1 MHLLHAPPDV
11 VHDTGDRGGCLQGA
25 GDRRRAVAIGRRR
38 GVRAAVV
45 VRLAAQLLVA
55 LCAAGARNAVQPD
68 GWARLLQ
75 RGNLILPLHER
86 VFGRRA
92 PTHALVVGVGVRRRP
107 GRGRKAGA
115 RAAAAPLRE
124 RRHRA
129 GVAGPQHGARR
140 RARRPA
146 SASVPAHCRGPC
158 VLLAASI
165 VSEAVPNLERISC
178 SWEGSWRQTLARNP
192 GGALAAGAMSGGG
205 GLGELS
211 AFCKTMQELKAM
223 VGDLVEEKRKGAAAG
238 ALTERGRKCVVKMAE
253 VRKVN
258 RDAHEAADRL
268 LAAAEAERAETDIIS
283 QQLQNLQYQ
292 KIHLSRELQMCLAY
306 KGVED
311 LELISEAD
319 FEACTPEE
327 QRGGARGTHAYELA
341 RLTAEMKKRE
351 DMIKTLKQQDLRR
364 RLLEG
369 KLENQRKFL
378 DSLQGHRETLHA
390 AAEPIRK
397 EFTRAGPLPSLD
409 ASLDSATAAA
419 AQLLP
424 APLYAIYYQAHAY
437 EVSFREE
444 TTVSIEGD
452 VAAAQAFTKSQA
464 NNPTS
469 PKALSP
475 TDSKKRRK
483 RKGEER
489 EDKGEDVMAPH
500 PLRVHIK
507 IPPAAGSKA
516 PALSLTFSYL
526 HILQVVTVR
535 HSVSASIG
543 AADEAALLQDLYPND
558 AGELSPL
565 ISSDYL
571 LAAVAAK
578 KGTSLTGAR
587 GRDALRF
594 DESLSKGR
602 AYKWAQRVAG
612 LRYPPREPAAGAVVP
627 GSGGGAAAGGEGG
640 GAAAKEEKHAL
651 QPLAYGAL
659 LKVLRKRVE
668 LSFQLKALLSELQSL
683 SHADS
688 KGQGINLPAVPGS
701 QDLPAFGAV
710 LTGWTEVTKEVLAA
724 QAAADGAEDELM
736 GDGEGEERAGDEE
749 GEVSAK
755 PAELV
760 VKGVL
765 HPTEKHA
772 AQMARKGHRFFRA
785 KLSKTVSGS
794 SAPWIVQAEVELAG
808 GYPDAAPVWSLKEV
822 QCGAKK
828 KDQGQLAGADVQAAA
843 AVAAARQR
851 GEETNTQLKSIEAEL
866 NVYAAAQAAA
876 AGCPAPKLLVFQL
889 WAAVHCFAMYAD
901 AESGQ
906 ALPTARLHRGRARRL
921 PFLWNAQSNSLE
933 QRS

>member
-1 MHLLHAPPDV
+1 MSNSD
-11 VHDTGDRGGCLQGA
+11 
-25 GDRRRAVAIGRRR
+25 
-38 GVRAAVV
+38 
-45 VRLAAQLLVA
+45 QLL
-55 LCAAGARNAVQPD
+55 
-68 GWARLLQ
+68 
-75 RGNLILPLHER
+75 
-86 VFGRRA
+86 
-92 PTHALVVGVGVRRRP
+92 
-107 GRGRKAGA
+107 
-115 RAAAAPLRE
+115 
-124 RRHRA
+124 
-129 GVAGPQHGARR
+129 
-140 RARRPA
+140 
-146 SASVPAHCRGPC
+146 
-158 VLLAASI
+158 
-165 VSEAVPNLERISC
+165 
-178 SWEGSWRQTLARNP
+178 
-192 GGALAAGAMSGGG
+192 
-205 GLGELS
+205 ELS
-211 AFCKTMQELKAM
+211 AFSKTMLELKSM
-223 VGDLVEEKRKGAAAG
+223 VGELVEEKRKGVAAA
-238 ALTERGRKCVVKMAE
+238 ALAERGRSCVVKIAE

-268 LAAAEAERAETDIIS
+268 LAAAEAERANTDIIS

-292 KIHLSRELQMCLAY
+292 KIHLSRELQLCLAY

-311 LELISEAD
+311 LELLSEED

-327 QRGGARGTHAYELA
+327 QRGGPRGSHAYELA

-364 RLLEG
+364 QLYQG
-369 KLENQRKFL
+369 KLEKQRKFL

-397 EFTRAGPLPSLD
+397 EFTRAGPMPSLE
-409 ASLDSATAAA
+409 ASLDTATAAA

-424 APLYAIYYQAHAY
+424 APLYAVFYQAHAY

-452 VAAAQAFTKSQA
+452 VAAAQAFSKRQA

-469 PKALSP
+469 PQALSP

-483 RKGEER
+483 RKGDER
-489 EDKGEDVMAPH
+489 EEKGEDVMAPH

-507 IPPAAGSKA
+507 IPPVAGSKA

-535 HSVSASIG
+535 HSVSASLG
-543 AADEAALLQDLYPND
+543 ASSPAGARADEAALLQDLYPND

-578 KGTSLTGAR
+578 KGSSLAGAR

-594 DESLSKGR
+594 DDTATKGR

-612 LRYPPREPAAGAVVP
+612 LRYPPRDPAAGAV
-627 GSGGGAAAGGEGG
+627 SSGGAATGGEGC
-640 GAAAKEEKHAL
+640 GAAAAPGGAKEEKHAL
-651 QPLAYGAL
+651 QPLAYGSL

-668 LSFQLKALLSELQSL
+668 LSFLVKALLAELQSL
-683 SHADS
+683 SYADS
-688 KGQGINLPAVPGS
+688 KGQGITLPAVPGS
-701 QDLPAFGAV
+701 QDLPTFDAIV
-710 LTGWTEVTKEVLAA
+710 TGWTEVTKEVLAA

-736 GDGEGEERAGDEE
+736 GDGEIETPRHVGDAADVGDEE
-749 GEVSAK
+749 GEVSARLDR
-755 PAELV
+755 AEPV
-760 VKGVL
+760 VKSVL

-772 AQMARKGHRFFRA
+772 TQMARKGHRFFRA
-785 KLSKTVSGS
+785 RLSKTVSGS
-794 SAPWIVQAEVELAG
+794 SSPWIVQAEIELAG
-808 GYPDAAPVWSLKEV
+808 GYPDAAPVWRLKEV
-822 QCGAKK
+822 QCGAK
-828 KDQGQLAGADVQAAA
+828 KDQGQLAGADAQALA

-866 NVYAAAQAAA
+866 NVHAAAQAAA
-876 AGCPAPKLLVFQL
+876 AGCPASKLLVFQL

-906 ALPTARLHRGRARRL
+906 AIPTSRLHRGRARRL